1 MSGSG
6 DQERIAALERKL
18 AARDKTIAVLID
30 RQLES
35 RAHGTTGL
43 NLLEQNI
50 ALEKVVTRKTQELA
64 RERAELESALARL
77 SLTQARLLQ
86 ARKMEAIGQLA
97 TGIAHE
103 INTPTQFV
111 SDNVRFLESS
121 LPPLFQVLD
130 AAQAVVEAA
139 RAGGLWPGLVAELD
153 AAAGSADLGFLR
165 EELPMALEQSRDGL
179 MRIATIVKAMKVF
192 SHPSGE
198 VMHPEDLASIIR
210 NAAIVAQNE
219 WRGVAELRV
228 EIAPGLPRVPCLSG
242 EIGQLVMNL
251 IVNAAHAIKE
261 RMAQGDPLPG
271 LITISASLA
280 DDQVL
285 LRFADN
291 GAGIPEEIRDRVF
304 DPFFTTKP
312 VGKGTGQGLAI
323 AYSTVVD
330 QHKGQIFFESE
341 GPGTCFHVRL
351 PLRQDAEA

>member
-1 MSGSG
+1 MSAEAGQ
-6 DQERIAALERKL
+6 DRIAALERKL
-18 AARDKTIAVLID
+18 AARDKTIAVLME
-30 RQLES
+30 RQLDS
-35 RAHGTTGL
+35 RAHAATGL
-43 NLLEQNI
+43 NLLEQNVQ
-50 ALEKVVTRKTQELA
+50 LEQVVARKTQELA
-64 RERAELESALARL
+64 RERAELEDALAQLR
-77 SLTQARLLQ
+77 LTQARLLQ

-111 SDNVRFLESS
+111 SDNVRFLGTS

-130 AAQAVVEAA
+130 AAQAIVAAA
-139 RAGGLWPGLVAELD
+139 RSAGWCPGLVAALD
-153 AAAGSADLGFLR
+153 ATSAAADLDFLR
-165 EELPMALEQSRDGL
+165 EQLPLAMEQSTDGL
-179 MRIATIVKAMKVF
+179 ARIAAIVKAMKIF

-219 WRGVAELRV
+219 WRGVAELQV
-228 EIAPGLPRVPCLSG
+228 EIAPGLPQVPCLSG

-251 IVNAAHAIKE
+251 IVNAAHAIKD
-261 RMAQGDPLPG
+261 RMAKGDPLPG
-271 LITISASLA
+271 RITISASLLGE
-280 DDQVL
+280 QVQ

-291 GAGIPEEIRDRVF
+291 GGGIPEAIRDRVF

-312 VGKGTGQGLAI
+312 VGQGTGQGLAI

-330 QHKGQIFFESE
+330 RHKGQIFLESE
-341 GPGTCFHVRL
+341 GRETCFHVRL